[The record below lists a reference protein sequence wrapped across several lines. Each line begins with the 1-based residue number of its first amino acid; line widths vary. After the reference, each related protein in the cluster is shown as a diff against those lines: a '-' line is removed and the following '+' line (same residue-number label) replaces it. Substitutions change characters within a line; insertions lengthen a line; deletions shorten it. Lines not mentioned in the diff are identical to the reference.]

1 MVTKLIEPCCAQKQL
16 RELRNILE
24 KEGTA
29 QMEGYGDLSL
39 TELLPAMLTR
49 YSNAELLI
57 AAPSLP
63 DQAAEIIATWMR
75 KQWARMDGC
84 GNVNV
89 IARLT
94 IVSDLSEAASP
105 DASTWLKENPFGD
118 RLTLVDK
125 AQDDTA
131 LLLPDIAI
139 TGPLNLRYGQN
150 FTCDVTTVQ
159 EEVDALW
166 KQYSKFKRRLT
177 KKAASKQE
185 QSEVVEE
192 PEAEEVIDPAPEAV
206 AEPTP
211 AESVTTEAP
220 EPTAVPEATDKEQE
234 DEA

>member
-39 TELLPAMLTR
+39 TELLPALLTR
-49 YSNAELLI
+49 YSNAEMLI

-63 DQAAEIIATWMR
+63 DQAAEVIATWMR

-105 DASTWLKENPFGD
+105 DASAWLNENPYGE
-118 RLTLVDK
+118 RLVLHNMQ
-125 AQDDTA
+125 QDATA
-131 LLLPDIAI
+131 ILLPDFAI
-139 TGPLNLRYGQN
+139 EGPVNMRYGRH
-150 FTCDVTTVQ
+150 FTATAYGKREDV
-159 EEVDALW
+159 DGLW
-166 KQYSKFKRRLT
+166 T
-177 KKAASKQE
+177 KYRGM
-185 QSEVVEE
+185 VEN
-192 PEAEEVIDPAPEAV
+192 APEADGGNVPETAEQEEGDKHAEEAAGTV
-206 AEPTP
+206 AEDTAETP
-211 AESVTTEAP
+211 PV
-220 EPTAVPEATDKEQE
+220 EPPMARRRGRRFY
-234 DEA
+234 

>member
-39 TELLPAMLTR
+39 TELLPALLTR
-49 YSNAELLI
+49 YSNAEILI

-94 IVSDLSEAASP
+94 IVSDLSEAVSP
-105 DASTWLKENPFGD
+105 DASEWLKENPYGE
-118 RLTLVDK
+118 RLVLHDMR
-125 AQDDTA
+125 QDATA
-131 LLLPDIAI
+131 ILLPDFAI
-139 TGPLNLRYGQN
+139 EGPLNMRYGKH
-150 FTCDVTTVQ
+150 FIAMAYGKREDVSG
-159 EEVDALW
+159 LW
-166 KQYSKFKRRLT
+166 KRYRAMTENAPAGETAGTTADTTAGTTATALPANEREAVEPVAAVRQYFPAERRRLRR
-177 KKAASKQE
+177 
-185 QSEVVEE
+185 
-192 PEAEEVIDPAPEAV
+192 
-206 AEPTP
+206 
-211 AESVTTEAP
+211 
-220 EPTAVPEATDKEQE
+220 
-234 DEA
+234 

>member
-29 QMEGYGDLSL
+29 QMEGYDDLSL

-94 IVSDLSEAASP
+94 IVSDLSTAASP
-105 DASTWLKENPFGD
+105 DASAWLNENPYGE
-118 RLTLVDK
+118 RLVLHDMQ
-125 AQDDTA
+125 QDATA
-131 LLLPDIAI
+131 ILLPDFAI
-139 TGPLNLRYGQN
+139 EGPVNMRYGKH
-150 FTCDVTTVQ
+150 FTATAYGKRDDV
-159 EEVDALW
+159 EGLW
-166 KQYSKFKRRLT
+166 T
-177 KKAASKQE
+177 KYKGM
-185 QSEVVEE
+185 
-192 PEAEEVIDPAPEAV
+192 AENAPEAKEGNMPETV
-206 AEPTP
+206 EPEDSNQP
-211 AESVTTEAP
+211 AGEAVDTGTEDTTEALP
-220 EPTAVPEATDKEQE
+220 IVPPMARRRGRRFS
-234 DEA
+234 